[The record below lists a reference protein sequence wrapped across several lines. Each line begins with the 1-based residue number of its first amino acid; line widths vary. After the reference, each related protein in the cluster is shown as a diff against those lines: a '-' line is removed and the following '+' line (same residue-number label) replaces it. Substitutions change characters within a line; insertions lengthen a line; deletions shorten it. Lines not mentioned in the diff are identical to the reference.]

1 MALLHHP
8 YILFSAYH
16 EPLSSSC
23 KCFLNLPSFGLKV
36 NIARGRS
43 MDANKRAV
51 GDQNIFNTR
60 TLDAF
65 SSLVVYVFVRQDLDM

>member
-23 KCFLNLPSFGLKV
+23 KCFLNLPSFGLKI
-36 NIARGRS
+36 NIARGRP

-51 GDQNIFNTR
+51 GDQNIFTTR

-65 SSLVVYVFVRQDLDM
+65 SSSAVCVFVRQDLDM

>member
-8 YILFSAYH
+8 YVLFSAYH

-36 NIARGRS
+36 NITRGRP
-43 MDANKRAV
+43 MDTNKRAV
-51 GDQNIFNTR
+51 GAQNIFNTR